1 MSPKTIMGCFFIFV
15 VGTMLAALCSG
26 RWLINGEIN
35 IFNALASFN
44 TMSVQAG
51 GGWQAPKTLS
61 TYWDALITMFT
72 WDYPYLESTWAIF
85 VKIPLWVISIG
96 VIWGMI
102 QLFVTVIQ
110 GLVGFVRNIV

>member
-1 MSPKTIMGCFFIFV
+1 MSPKMIMACFFIFI

-26 RWLINGEIN
+26 RWLIGGEIN

-61 TYWDALITMFT
+61 TYWDGLVTMFT
-72 WDYPYLESTWAIF
+72 WNYPFLESSWAIF
-85 VKIPLWVISIG
+85 VKIPLWVVSIG

-110 GLVGFVRNIV
+110 GLVGFVRNLI